1 MTHYSKNKHTSKYS
15 RGRRHSDNERRND
28 RNRFTYYRYKKIK
41 YDKNRK
47 HERSYYNR
55 RHRSPSY
62 DTSYDTS
69 QSENS
74 DSDSDDSPLHK
85 KRLQNKREG
94 NDNPRIIKR
103 GKEREETMERKKRS
117 SSIEIITTQKQEKTR
132 KIASKYTEEGNSQS
146 PNKSPFRLQI
156 PDFISN
162 ERQTTPTTPIASSN
176 PAVRIPKDNIRSPV
190 NIQYHS
196 NTTVNPRA
204 RTKYES
210 SEEFSESEEESSS
223 SELKSSYS
231 KKEFG
236 QKSAHRKSSKY
247 LHREVFWIIERIP
260 AESRLNLDNTF
271 ESQRNLVNGTI
282 VPTVMNALDSD
293 TFPVTE
299 GVIYDIIHIRHKHQR
314 EEHLKK
320 SRNEEYQDEQ
330 TRRKNL
336 NSRRNAKRISRA
348 RTMENLQAARDPL
361 IQKFK
366 ESELAQIKKKSVF
379 HSPEVS
385 ETDEENS
392 GGKRKIVVKELA
404 WRSSTLQ
411 LFLRNYIDR
420 LFAETSKV
428 PKKRTRVYSSDFYEK
443 ETSAPFCAPK
453 WTIGNYQSS
462 LKDIVGRACKNRLS
476 NVFPD
481 KLVEDQ
487 EN

>member
-1 MTHYSKNKHTSKYS
+1 MTHYSKNHKHTSKYN

-28 RNRFTYYRYKKIK
+28 RNRSTHYRYKKIK
-41 YDKNRK
+41 YDKNHK

-62 DTSYDTS
+62 DTSYNTS

-74 DSDSDDSPLHK
+74 DSDSDDSLLHK

-103 GKEREETMERKKRS
+103 GREREETTERKKQS
-117 SSIEIITTQKQEKTR
+117 SSIEIIMTQKQEKTR

-146 PNKSPFRLQI
+146 PNKVPFHLQI

-162 ERQTTPTTPIASSN
+162 ERQTMPTTPSATE
-176 PAVRIPKDNIRSPV
+176 RSM
-190 NIQYHS
+190 YHS
-196 NTTVNPRA
+196 NTTVNQSRA

-231 KKEFG
+231 KKEFR
-236 QKSAHRKSSKY
+236 QKSAHQKSSKY
-247 LHREVFWIIERIP
+247 LHVRDMPNDLR
-260 AESRLNLDNTF
+260 D
-271 ESQRNLVNGTI
+271 
-282 VPTVMNALDSD
+282 ALRAI
-293 TFPVTE
+293 TE
-299 GVIYDIIHIRHKHQR
+299 GVIYDIIHIRHKHQH

-320 SRNEEYQDEQ
+320 SRNEKYQDEQ
-330 TRRKNL
+330 TRQKNL
-336 NSRRNAKRISRA
+336 NSRRNAKLISRA

-379 HSPEVS
+379 HLPEVS
-385 ETDEENS
+385 ETDKEDS

-404 WRSSTLQ
+404 WRLSTLQ

-428 PKKRTRVYSSDFYEK
+428 PKKWTRVYSSDFYEK

-453 WTIGNYQSS
+453 WTIRNYQGS

>member
-28 RNRFTYYRYKKIK
+28 RNRSTYYRYKKIK

-94 NDNPRIIKR
+94 NDNLSKLQY
-103 GKEREETMERKKRS
+103 KYYQFQ
-117 SSIEIITTQKQEKTR
+117 SSIYIG

-162 ERQTTPTTPIASSN
+162 ERQTTPTTPIAFSN
-176 PAVRIPKDNIRSPV
+176 PAVRILKDNIR
-190 NIQYHS
+190 
-196 NTTVNPRA
+196 
-204 RTKYES
+204 

-247 LHREVFWIIERIP
+247 LHVRDMPNDLR
-260 AESRLNLDNTF
+260 D
-271 ESQRNLVNGTI
+271 
-282 VPTVMNALDSD
+282 AL
-293 TFPVTE
+293 
-299 GVIYDIIHIRHKHQR
+299 
-314 EEHLKK
+314 
-320 SRNEEYQDEQ
+320 
-330 TRRKNL
+330 
-336 NSRRNAKRISRA
+336 RA
-348 RTMENLQAARDPL
+348 SKL
-361 IQKFK
+361 F
-366 ESELAQIKKKSVF
+366 
-379 HSPEVS
+379 VS
-385 ETDEENS
+385 T
-392 GGKRKIVVKELA
+392 
-404 WRSSTLQ
+404 
-411 LFLRNYIDR
+411 
-420 LFAETSKV
+420 
-428 PKKRTRVYSSDFYEK
+428 
-443 ETSAPFCAPK
+443 
-453 WTIGNYQSS
+453 
-462 LKDIVGRACKNRLS
+462 
-476 NVFPD
+476 
-481 KLVEDQ
+481 
-487 EN
+487 

>member
-1 MTHYSKNKHTSKYS
+1 
-15 RGRRHSDNERRND
+15 
-28 RNRFTYYRYKKIK
+28 
-41 YDKNRK
+41 
-47 HERSYYNR
+47 
-55 RHRSPSY
+55 
-62 DTSYDTS
+62 
-69 QSENS
+69 
-74 DSDSDDSPLHK
+74 
-85 KRLQNKREG
+85 
-94 NDNPRIIKR
+94 
-103 GKEREETMERKKRS
+103 
-117 SSIEIITTQKQEKTR
+117 
-132 KIASKYTEEGNSQS
+132 
-146 PNKSPFRLQI
+146 
-156 PDFISN
+156 
-162 ERQTTPTTPIASSN
+162 
-176 PAVRIPKDNIRSPV
+176 
-190 NIQYHS
+190 
-196 NTTVNPRA
+196 
-204 RTKYES
+204 
-210 SEEFSESEEESSS
+210 
-223 SELKSSYS
+223 
-231 KKEFG
+231 
-236 QKSAHRKSSKY
+236 
-247 LHREVFWIIERIP
+247 
-260 AESRLNLDNTF
+260 
-271 ESQRNLVNGTI
+271 
-282 VPTVMNALDSD
+282 MNALDSD

-336 NSRRNAKRISRA
+336 NSRRNAKRIFRA

-366 ESELAQIKKKSVF
+366 ESELAQIKKKSST
-379 HSPEVS
+379 HQKSLRRM
-385 ETDEENS
+385 
-392 GGKRKIVVKELA
+392 RKILE
-404 WRSSTLQ
+404 LQ